1 MCGLS
6 SIAFELSAESRLWI
20 DDALGAGSFE
30 LLPLK
35 LPVPIPKIDESEFPI
50 PDVSEL
56 VHDSSLVVP
65 QLRLRMLD
73 GAAEG
78 GVVRRGEGEGAM
90 LGRLLEVEV
99 VDDSDEG

>member
-1 MCGLS
+1 M
-6 SIAFELSAESRLWI
+6 
-20 DDALGAGSFE
+20 
-30 LLPLK
+30 
-35 LPVPIPKIDESEFPI
+35 
-50 PDVSEL
+50 SEL